1 MSSIS
6 NLAGIT
12 IHAHLVD
19 LQSGLIVQTAKITAP
34 TTEDASRQLPVLAAQ
49 LMMNDEEKLA
59 YERRL
64 QMYQPPAVVDVNRI
78 VNSGVPFYQPGAVVQ
93 PVMFTASRP
102 PALGNLRVEDF
113 DRLPVFQSNPL
124 PPSAILLESSR
135 PLRGRLLA
143 LQLELGDNFFRRGL
157 HREALVRFQFAR
169 ELDPANVNILSR
181 INSCQ
186 QYIPAGFAN
195 PVGFV
200 PRRERLASLNFFVA
214 GDNRQVPPELS
225 TWLPDQLGP
234 YFSPTFEVLDR
245 SEVYWMMGR
254 LGLTLGD
261 VLQDAL
267 VRRWLGRALDVR
279 YLLVG
284 RVQLLNGI
292 VVTTSLLDVEQGWE
306 IGRGQVVVPSVLD
319 IKPYLPE
326 LARWTLL
333 NPAERQRLEL
343 EAAAWEAEYL
353 RAQEA
358 ARRGQWEIALNL
370 GRSLQR
376 KQPLNIRIGLFLND
390 CEGRARLATLEATR
404 QYELERQRQLVL
416 AAQRRQAEL
425 LLQAER
431 ARQAALERA
440 AVLAAA
446 ERQRQRDLAH
456 NQLLGQARLAIQG
469 RNFSI
474 ALELYESALAF
485 RPQDEVILREVAEAR
500 MRYEED
506 RRLAWMREQARQEE
520 ARRREELSRIS
531 QAQQILTQERQRQE
545 RETQLA
551 LEYQRKVDQDEIQR
565 LLQLADQLQSQGRL
579 DQAAAALQSALR
591 LQRSDLTERKL
602 QAVLMEH
609 ARLEAKAHDAARL
622 AELEKQL
629 AQETA
634 RRKQAEEQAKAN
646 KAQYDAALA
655 LAVEAQKKRNYTVA
669 VAKYQEAGK
678 LFQTAEVMDGLRQ
691 VHLAQAEEAKL
702 QEREKAE
709 NEAKTRQAEAIA
721 QLLQNARRYEQTR
734 NYDEAWKLLQQAREQ
749 APTHAEVLLALTR
762 VEKARM
768 RAVHAAE
775 QDTKKQKEFIL
786 SQARSRAKARQ
797 YEAALKL
804 LEGISGDA
812 QVDALTAEI
821 KKQQHQEL
829 QDIAL
834 AKQRAEESRQQAAL
848 RLEEEEKAKLAAA
861 QAKQSVEEALRKGDL
876 SAAASALA
884 EARKLAPRDPALA
897 RLGQELA
904 QAQMQ
909 AVREKTQMDARAK
922 LEAEAQARLAAMK
935 KVEQSKINELLTKA
949 REAIVQKNFSDAEKL
964 IAEALSLDSTNLSGA
979 RLQRELREVRQ
990 AEAQAKT
997 AMSAAER
1004 KKREEEKAR
1013 NKVEFN
1019 RLMKEG
1025 KEALA
1030 TEDMDKA
1037 IELFT

>member
-1 MSSIS
+1 YRQQADQARKENNLRVALVALEQANELEPTVVLQQEMEPLRKKLQLHDAAVERASQLRREPQHLEEACKAYEEALQHWDTLPVRQALADARLALTQRRDRLAVANFKVMGDTSLVAGSIAWAGELLPHFRRKDELVERSQTIRILEELRAAPEDYTASREVQKQLAQLAKTRFLVVSSIS

-440 AVLAAA
+440 
-446 ERQRQRDLAH
+446 
-456 NQLLGQARLAIQG
+456 
-469 RNFSI
+469 
-474 ALELYESALAF
+474 
-485 RPQDEVILREVAEAR
+485 
-500 MRYEED
+500 
-506 RRLAWMREQARQEE
+506 
-520 ARRREELSRIS
+520 
-531 QAQQILTQERQRQE
+531 
-545 RETQLA
+545 
-551 LEYQRKVDQDEIQR
+551 
-565 LLQLADQLQSQGRL
+565 
-579 DQAAAALQSALR
+579 
-591 LQRSDLTERKL
+591 
-602 QAVLMEH
+602 
-609 ARLEAKAHDAARL
+609 
-622 AELEKQL
+622 
-629 AQETA
+629 
-634 RRKQAEEQAKAN
+634 
-646 KAQYDAALA
+646 
-655 LAVEAQKKRNYTVA
+655 
-669 VAKYQEAGK
+669 
-678 LFQTAEVMDGLRQ
+678 
-691 VHLAQAEEAKL
+691 
-702 QEREKAE
+702 
-709 NEAKTRQAEAIA
+709 
-721 QLLQNARRYEQTR
+721 
-734 NYDEAWKLLQQAREQ
+734 
-749 APTHAEVLLALTR
+749 
-762 VEKARM
+762 
-768 RAVHAAE
+768 
-775 QDTKKQKEFIL
+775 
-786 SQARSRAKARQ
+786 
-797 YEAALKL
+797 
-804 LEGISGDA
+804 
-812 QVDALTAEI
+812 
-821 KKQQHQEL
+821 
-829 QDIAL
+829 
-834 AKQRAEESRQQAAL
+834 
-848 RLEEEEKAKLAAA
+848 
-861 QAKQSVEEALRKGDL
+861 
-876 SAAASALA
+876 
-884 EARKLAPRDPALA
+884 
-897 RLGQELA
+897 
-904 QAQMQ
+904 
-909 AVREKTQMDARAK
+909 
-922 LEAEAQARLAAMK
+922 
-935 KVEQSKINELLTKA
+935 
-949 REAIVQKNFSDAEKL
+949 
-964 IAEALSLDSTNLSGA
+964 
-979 RLQRELREVRQ
+979 
-990 AEAQAKT
+990 
-997 AMSAAER
+997 
-1004 KKREEEKAR
+1004 
-1013 NKVEFN
+1013 
-1019 RLMKEG
+1019 
-1025 KEALA
+1025 
-1030 TEDMDKA
+1030 
-1037 IELFT
+1037 